1 MKIKNDLL
9 RRMLA
14 KPFGLNI
21 CSQTL
26 LETSSSQENE
36 SSDSELI
43 KVDESLRARAGQR
56 LYAEVINHQLNTE
69 DVVQRADDILQADPD
84 IDDGQEEPDQGWVED
99 CLDGAGRTYN
109 DNLKDY
115 WAKLL
120 AGEIKKPGTY
130 SKRVVNFM
138 KTLSQKD
145 AERIREMCRYVLYT
159 FDQNDA
165 LILRYKDSSCK
176 YTDLSF
182 LMELGLI
189 NFSNFVVRQYR
200 FDDENGGVAFCFHKD
215 VGLVISITKKNFN
228 LPIYS
233 FTQLGKEVLSI
244 IDDQEV
250 DADYL
255 RAFAKEMVAKNGVSE
270 ISGGY
275 FELVGDTVSIKE
287 DGRGFTYPEKKNDDG
302 NKS

>member
-1 MKIKNDLL
+1 MEIKNDLL

-21 CSQTL
+21 CSQNL
-26 LETSSSQENE
+26 LETSSSQEDD

-84 IDDGQEEPDQGWVED
+84 IDDSQEEPDQGWVED

-130 SKRVVNFM
+130 SKRAVNFM

-145 AERIREMCRYVLYT
+145 AERIRNMCQYVMYDT
-159 FDQNDA
+159 NKEDA
-165 LILRYKDSSCK
+165 FLLRYDKKPYTYKDVI
-176 YTDLSF
+176 YLG
-182 LMELGLI
+182 ELGLLD
-189 NFSNFVVRQYR
+189 SSSTVVKKYE
-200 FDDENGGVAFCFHKD
+200 FIDDNGGAALFVHNDIGVFINIRMKEYHM
-215 VGLVISITKKNFN
+215 
-228 LPIYS
+228 PIYT
-233 FTQLGKEVLSI
+233 FTELGKEILSI
-244 IDDQEV
+244 IDDQDANMDYIKDYSKSICEKNKKLEIRGGHIYEKDDSYYIV
-250 DADYL
+250 DDDIH
-255 RAFAKEMVAKNGVSE
+255 F
-270 ISGGY
+270 Y
-275 FELVGDTVSIKE
+275 FGFE
-287 DGRGFTYPEKKNDDG
+287 DKK
-302 NKS
+302 